1 MIFNEAQV
9 GQLRISEGLQA
20 LLAPAV
26 LPRGN
31 INQQLLLALKEVR
44 RGKGVECACVWKG
57 GWVE

>member
-1 MIFNEAQV
+1 M